1 MHFCKSTMITFDN
14 VALQYALTMR
24 RWISQ
29 NNIRLPRGAFLY
41 LPYFSSTLY
50 V

>member
-1 MHFCKSTMITFDN
+1 
-14 VALQYALTMR
+14 MR

-29 NNIRLPRGAFLY
+29 NNIRLPRGAFFISA
-41 LPYFSSTLY
+41 YFSSTLY

>member
-1 MHFCKSTMITFDN
+1 MIT
-14 VALQYALTMR
+14 LLYKYALTMH

-29 NNIRLPRGAFLY
+29 NNIRLPRGAFFIFVL
-41 LPYFSSTLY
+41 FFSTLY

>member
-1 MHFCKSTMITFDN
+1 MC
-14 VALQYALTMR
+14 

-29 NNIRLPRGAFLY
+29 NNIRLPRGAFFISAL
-41 LPYFSSTLY
+41 FFFTLY

>member
-1 MHFCKSTMITFDN
+1 
-14 VALQYALTMR
+14 MR

-29 NNIRLPRGAFLY
+29 NNIRLPRGAFFYICLI
-41 LPYFSSTLY
+41 FSSTLY